1 MQKFLPS
8 LIASFGNIGQGIQE
22 CKINNNIKSTS
33 QFAYFI
39 LKDMITMEKKKVYR
53 FYSQFDHFWGYEA
66 EQTEYNGSKLVKW
79 MGETLQKF
87 DDD

>member
-1 MQKFLPS
+1 MQKFPPS
-8 LIASFGNIGQGIQE
+8 LITSFGNIGQGSYERGIYY
-22 CKINNNIKSTS
+22 IIKSSS

-39 LKDMITMEKKKVYR
+39 LEDINTMEKKKVYR

>member
-8 LIASFGNIGQGIQE
+8 LISSFGNIGQGIYE

-39 LKDMITMEKKKVYR
+39 LEDINTMEKKKVYR

-66 EQTEYNGSKLVKW
+66 EQTKYNGSKLVKW
-79 MGETLQKF
+79 MGQTLQKF